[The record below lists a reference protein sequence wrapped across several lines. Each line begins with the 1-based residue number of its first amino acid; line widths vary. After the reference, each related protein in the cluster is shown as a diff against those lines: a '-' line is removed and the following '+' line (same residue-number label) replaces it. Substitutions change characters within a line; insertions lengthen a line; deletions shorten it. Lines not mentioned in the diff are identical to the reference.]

1 MTGQSAGRFRV
12 YVHYLSKRALL
23 AIDKVVE
30 NDEGTY
36 HCRVDYR
43 WSGTT
48 RKKFRMEL
56 IGLFISA
63 LSQPGDFLIMH
74 LLLLPLS
81 LSLSFSLSFSLSLFL
96 LSLVPPEQMVIQDLT
111 NSAKVITINNKNG
124 IIGPYAEESS
134 YVALACVV
142 TGGKP
147 VLISQVCLKI
157 ETCLLQICAFFDFF
171 NTAKPEPYVRW
182 YEGSILL
189 DDQLDYMESEH
200 RLRDEESEEEEKED
214 DQLEAGS
221 LVEIRRNDDGHRAQ
235 RRRHS
240 LKRRYYA
247 EIISFVYRHGL
258 VNCTNRLVVKEKLT
272 RKDYRRQFKCVAGNT
287 DRVPPI
293 EREVTLDM
301 FRK

>member
-63 LSQPGDFLIMH
+63 LSQLGDFWIMH
-74 LLLLPLS
+74 FWLLPFFLS
-81 LSLSFSLSFSLSLFL
+81 LFFLSFSLFLFL
-96 LSLVPPEQMVIQDLT
+96 LFLVPPEQMVIQDLT

-142 TGGKP
+142 TGGEP

-157 ETCLLQICAFFDFF
+157 ETCLLQICAFLIFF
-171 NTAKPEPYVRW
+171 
-182 YEGSILL
+182 
-189 DDQLDYMESEH
+189 
-200 RLRDEESEEEEKED
+200 
-214 DQLEAGS
+214 
-221 LVEIRRNDDGHRAQ
+221 
-235 RRRHS
+235 
-240 LKRRYYA
+240 
-247 EIISFVYRHGL
+247 
-258 VNCTNRLVVKEKLT
+258 
-272 RKDYRRQFKCVAGNT
+272 
-287 DRVPPI
+287 
-293 EREVTLDM
+293 
-301 FRK
+301 